1 MMKELLIFQKYLTFS
16 HSVQEE
22 LKKLCVE
29 NELVAV
35 EFMATWCS
43 PWKIMAPVFEL
54 SYKYTNV
61 TFLRVNIDEVDVKEG
76 IRSIPAFQ
84 FYKGGERVGPNTKQK
99 AHFFNNMAGQCNL
112 YSCLYL

>member
-1 MMKELLIFQKYLTFS
+1 MINAEVKDK
-16 HSVQEE
+16 EE

-43 PWKIMAPVFEL
+43 PWKIMAPVFEEL

-61 TFLRVNIDEVDVKEG
+61 TFLRVNIDEVDTKEEG

-84 FYKGGERVGPNTKQK
+84 FYKGGERV
-99 AHFFNNMAGQCNL
+99 AGFVGCDAQRL
-112 YSCLYL
+112 REEVERLAS